1 MADAIQ
7 VQMAR
12 MMKWHGRASSVL
24 AVYLLLLFAPDAL
37 RHILQEDV
45 SVLRTD
51 SPLTIL
57 LVIAAGLA
65 FVAATIVV
73 LIEMWHVFQA
83 GRLAFGIW
91 SGVIYASLT
100 WVLPGPFVI
109 PHMVRLDVK
118 RLLDLE
124 LQGDR
129 C

>member
-12 MMKWHGRASSVL
+12 MMQWQARASSVL
-24 AVYLLLLFAPDAL
+24 
-37 RHILQEDV
+37 
-45 SVLRTD
+45 
-51 SPLTIL
+51 
-57 LVIAAGLA
+57 
-65 FVAATIVV
+65 VAAISVF
-73 LIEMWHVFQA
+73 IEMWHVFQA

-91 SGVIYASLT
+91 SGLVYASLT

-124 LQGDR
+124 PQGDR
-129 C
+129 